1 MKNIRLINL
10 TSENIKLEDIIR
22 IEKSALEEY
31 FYLYALKNNIYS
43 HGYLWNKCECLGI
56 YGKIH
61 EVVFYYS
68 TNKINFYYRYIR

>member
-22 IEKSALEEY
+22 IEKSALDTY

-43 HGYLWNKCECLGI
+43 QRYLYTKCECLGI
-56 YGKIH
+56 YGQIH
-61 EVVFYYS
+61 EVVLFYS
-68 TNKINFYYRYIR
+68 TNKITFMYYYI